1 MIELRAATLEDAQL
15 LLDWR
20 NDDVTRANSHNTGIV
35 TMDDHLLWLARV
47 LADSTRQLFIATS
60 SGEPVGSVRADHY
73 EGTCELSWTV
83 APSARGTG
91 VGKQMVAQLASTIHG
106 PLTAKVK
113 PDNKASARIAEYA
126 GMRLMGENDGILLF
140 RRD

>member
-20 NDDVTRANSHNTGIV
+20 NDDVTRANSHNIGMV
-35 TMDDHLLWLARV
+35 TMADHLLWLERV
-47 LADSTRQLFIATS
+47 LADSRRQLYIATS
-60 SGEPVGSVRADHY
+60 AGKPVGTLRADHY
-73 EGTCELSWTV
+73 GDVCELSWTV

-91 VGKQMVAQLASTIHG
+91 VGKQMVAQLASTIPG

-113 PDNKASARIAEYA
+113 PDNKASARIAEHA
-126 GMRLMGENDGILLF
+126 GMRLLGEHDGILLF